1 VRFIRIKR
9 IGKFSFP
16 RQVKHP
22 ELEIKILKEILL
34 LVTRLIFFLLIQ
46 KVKITGIGLMAF
58 REATG
63 YSTELH

>member
-22 ELEIKILKEILL
+22 ELEIKILKGILL
-34 LVTRLIFFLLIQ
+34 LVTRFFFLLIQ